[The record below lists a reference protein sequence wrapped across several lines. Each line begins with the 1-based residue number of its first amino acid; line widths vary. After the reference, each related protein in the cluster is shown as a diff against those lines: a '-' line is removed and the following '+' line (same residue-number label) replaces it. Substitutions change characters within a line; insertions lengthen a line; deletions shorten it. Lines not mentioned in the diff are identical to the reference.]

1 MQKNVFSWPGSIK
14 LLSNDVFCLQLIRLQ
29 EENDSLVNKH
39 SKNAQQMQNEDIN
52 LPNNLEV
59 LVPEKWTASWENLSM
74 GFRPSPT

>member
-1 MQKNVFSWPGSIK
+1 MKQAKTKFSHAGCI
-14 LLSNDVFCLQLIRLQ
+14 FQLVRLQ

-59 LVPEKWTASWENLSM
+59 ISNIAIH
-74 GFRPSPT
+74 

>member
-1 MQKNVFSWPGSIK
+1 MSSD
-14 LLSNDVFCLQLIRLQ
+14 DVFCLQLVRLQ

-59 LVPEKWTASWENLSM
+59 PETMSLTFFILHLVQYM
-74 GFRPSPT
+74 RI